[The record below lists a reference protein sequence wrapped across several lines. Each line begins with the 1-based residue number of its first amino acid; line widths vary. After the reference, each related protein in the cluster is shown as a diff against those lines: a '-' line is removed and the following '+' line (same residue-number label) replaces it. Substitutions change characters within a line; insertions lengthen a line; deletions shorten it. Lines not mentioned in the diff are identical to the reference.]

1 MFRLLLLFCC
11 LYVSCYG
18 QPASLLLSKH
28 TRRLYIITRFFFFL
42 FLFLLYSLL
51 SRLCL
56 KSAFRVLKLERDR
69 KKKRK
74 KKKRFACAG
83 SFQTRLSRYMDG
95 LAEPTYTRAHADT
108 TGMPAMCLHVLFLFP
123 IIQFFSRRMIS
134 SFSSS
139 SSFIFFCFSSSSAF
153 FFPIFVV
160 LSFCFVSIL
169 NEENERENNK
179 TWFSLLAGATTLS
192 TFPCLF
198 LLFSLLWLVGVCL
211 LGYGGVSVCRCVR
224 TE

>member
-1 MFRLLLLFCC
+1 
-11 LYVSCYG
+11 
-18 QPASLLLSKH
+18 
-28 TRRLYIITRFFFFL
+28 
-42 FLFLLYSLL
+42 
-51 SRLCL
+51 
-56 KSAFRVLKLERDR
+56 LKLERDR
-69 KKKRK
+69 NKKRK

-95 LAEPTYTRAHADT
+95 LAGPTYTRAHADT

-139 SSFIFFCFSSSSAF
+139 SFIFSFVFLHPPP
-153 FFPIFVV
+153 FFPLFVV

-198 LLFSLLWLVGVCL
+198 LLFSLLLLVGVCL